1 MNRYDKE
8 ETIIGDFQ
16 ELSTREVLFFPKSFK
31 AISIFYSVHSKWK
44 WRKWINSSSK
54 KELPPDFYNPRLKL
68 MMDVMRIDDH
78 AYVDKNGKVVNPHNK
93 RESELVK
100 ELIRKN
106 ESFKL
111 VAEQGNLFITPDSGL
126 RGYQDHNYD
135 YYINTF
141 KRVVG
146 KHIKKIDNYKKNHP
160 GFKTIFF
167 VVDESSPYF
176 KCFDK
181 NRPRKVG
188 ERFYG
193 EPHFWWIDK
202 NMVNCLKE
210 SDVDYLI
217 WMAPYKYF
225 HSEERVMLPHI
236 IVMDVKKIDYDE
248 LLKYDASDMQSA
260 EI

>member
-1 MNRYDKE
+1 MK
-8 ETIIGDFQ
+8 
-16 ELSTREVLFFPKSFK
+16 EVLFLPMSFK
-31 AISIFYSVHSKWK
+31 TISIFYFIHNKWK

-54 KELPPDFYNPRLKL
+54 KELPPDFYNPKLKL

-78 AYVDKNGKVVNPHNK
+78 AHVDKNGKVVNPHNK

-181 NRPRKVG
+181 NRSRKVG

-202 NMVNCLKE
+202 NMVNRLKE